1 MTGSMKGHA
10 MGTMKGHSMKGGAMA
25 KPSAK
30 P

>member
-1 MTGSMKGHA
+1 MKGHA